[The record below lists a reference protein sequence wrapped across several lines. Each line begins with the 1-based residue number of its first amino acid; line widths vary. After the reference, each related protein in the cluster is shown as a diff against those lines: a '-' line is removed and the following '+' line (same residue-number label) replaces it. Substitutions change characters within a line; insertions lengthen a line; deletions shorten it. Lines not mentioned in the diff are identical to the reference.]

1 MVIAEIPVTSKFMAV
16 PSCFSMLLGVS
27 VLQKQLCNE
36 PSEQIK
42 YVVCIVVVGHHHQ
55 GFTTT
60 DMNEIVPVKMA
71 VSRNRQLSSVIIIA
85 TGSQGASRG
94 TVEV

>member
-1 MVIAEIPVTSKFMAV
+1 
-16 PSCFSMLLGVS
+16 MLLGVS
-27 VLQKQLCNE
+27 VLQEELYNG
-36 PSEQIK
+36 PRSVQIK
-42 YVVCIVVVGHHHQ
+42 YVVSIVVVGHHHQ

-60 DMNEIVPVKMA
+60 DMNEIVSVKMA
-71 VSRNRQLSSVIIIA
+71 VSRNSQLSSVIIIA